1 MRGYSVFTA
10 SYYVLLKPRGY
21 MEISWLPSVISG
33 ITLAIVTALA
43 RYVHLVM
50 KEMRQEWA
58 ALRESQRNQLKAS
71 IVRSYEEAQRNGY
84 ITPMELETMNRRAD
98 SYFALG
104 GNNYVHALIDN
115 ANHKLVIRGELPPNE
130 RKAL

>member
-1 MRGYSVFTA
+1 
-10 SYYVLLKPRGY
+10 

-71 IVRSYEEAQRNGY
+71 IVRSYEEAQKQGF